1 MPKCY
6 GIILSI
12 DSSLHPTTNTWNLFG
27 LIDNILTKDLPI
39 TIPLEIH
46 VFWYFAPEDIRQDF
60 EARIVIDIEKMQVKH
75 SEPILFS
82 SSTPYTHLRLRG
94 ITIDHTGEC
103 HAYIEWRRIDSSD
116 WTREDVFWPFI
127 VSLQPK

>member
-1 MPKCY
+1 
-6 GIILSI
+6 
-12 DSSLHPTTNTWNLFG
+12 LFG